1 MRRKV
6 LLLVGYR
13 PDETHFEHLWQ
24 LLSQVYGGEL
34 PRCHLAVA
42 QGRIDDYLWQKWVYA
57 GVLMFTADPTECLR
71 YSKGGSMI
79 HDNQRICRFR
89 DASGRVHLGF
99 FEDDGVIIAKG
110 DLFSV
115 LEPSGDVIPHSD
127 VFLLPPLYP
136 QKIVG
141 IGSNYLGHIKEMGR
155 TQPSAPKMFL
165 KPTSAVIGPNIAIEI
180 PPRTERVDHEAEL
193 GVVIGRRCARVS
205 TEDAMNYV
213 LGSTVVNDVTASRF
227 FKNRM
232 ASLREQKALIHFVP
246 SVQPSCAAFHSNLA
260 VRCWVNEEC
269 RQDGNTDDL
278 CFDIPT
284 LVSLSPLL

>member
-1 MRRKV
+1 
-6 LLLVGYR
+6 
-13 PDETHFEHLWQ
+13 
-24 LLSQVYGGEL
+24 
-34 PRCHLAVA
+34 
-42 QGRIDDYLWQKWVYA
+42 
-57 GVLMFTADPTECLR
+57 
-71 YSKGGSMI
+71 MI

-127 VFLLPPLYP
+127 VFLRPPLYP

-213 LGSTVVNDVTASRF
+213 LGFTVVNDVTARDF
-227 FKNRM
+227 QDQDGVFAR
-232 ASLREQKALIHFVP
+232 AKALIHFVP
-246 SVQPSCAAFHSNLA
+246 SVQPSCAAFHSNRRA
-260 VRCWVNEEC
+260 
-269 RQDGNTDDL
+269 
-278 CFDIPT
+278 
-284 LVSLSPLL
+284 LLGQ